1 MGRIEDALRR
11 AKAMH
16 DMRSG
21 HQRIP
26 ELAEATDP
34 VSSAVRTPLHA
45 GAAPGFSVFDE
56 FWDIAGASLIDAE
69 TLQTNRIVTDEQP
82 LAVRSA
88 YKMLRT
94 RLLQRMRANRWTK
107 LGITSA
113 RASAGK
119 TLTAINTAISIARE
133 PSQKVIL
140 VDLDLRRPSIA
151 RYLGLKPKHD
161 LSDYLLHN
169 VGIEDVVVRTSIDRL
184 LIVPSTSSHDNSS
197 ELLSSQRMLEL
208 VHLLSTDSQ
217 GCIVVYDF
225 PPILDADD
233 MLAFSPNID
242 ALLFVVAECETRR
255 ADLQQ
260 VQDLIKDM
268 NVAGVILN
276 KSDDRSP
283 TYY

>member
-11 AKAMH
+11 AKALH
-16 DMRSG
+16 ETNAGR
-21 HQRIP
+21 QRFP
-26 ELAEATDP
+26 EVAEATDP
-34 VSSAVRTPLHA
+34 VNGPLRQPIHT
-45 GAAPGFSVFDE
+45 GSPPGFSVFDE
-56 FWDIAGASLIDAE
+56 FWDIAGAAVLDSDA
-69 TLQTNRIVTDEQP
+69 LQSNRIVTDEQP

-113 RASAGK
+113 RAAAGK

-133 PSQKVIL
+133 PNQKVIL

-151 RYLGLKPKHD
+151 RYLGLRPKHD

-169 VGIEDVVVRTSIDRL
+169 VGIEDVVLRTSIDRL
-184 LIVPSTSSHDNSS
+184 LIVPSTSSHENSS
-197 ELLSSQRMLEL
+197 ELLSSQRMKEL

-217 GCIVVYDF
+217 GCIVIYDF

-242 ALLFVVAECETRR
+242 ALLFVVAECETRK

-260 VQDLIKDM
+260 VQDLIKEM